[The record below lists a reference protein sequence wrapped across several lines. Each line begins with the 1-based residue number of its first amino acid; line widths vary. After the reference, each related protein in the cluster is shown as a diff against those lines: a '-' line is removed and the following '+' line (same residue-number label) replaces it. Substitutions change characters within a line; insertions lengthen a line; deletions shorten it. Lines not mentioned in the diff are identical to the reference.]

1 MKFTNKQIKRILNIQ
16 EFIAITNT
24 LSKLYC
30 DFENKEFII
39 DTFTDRNTIYRIYCA
54 SIYNLIKAIQESK
67 EFFISSQKYKEFE
80 EIINQ
85 EYVAD
90 DNKYYNTENYRASLF
105 KILETIRNQVNHSL
119 KDDDD
124 NNILFEAYVDFKELE
139 HLRIIIIDI
148 YDEIYN
154 KIDKFKIKEIVL
166 NKSKIRY
173 SLDKISN
180 KVEDLKLKIP
190 KSENRLNKIFKK
202 DNERALELF
211 EQLFNNNNLYDLF
224 MKEPEVIEKFDLA
237 DKELQ
242 ESFKNYE
249 NYIDKNGTELEKE
262 SLKIL
267 KKFIIGTEKESIKDT
282 NKKLEELKQELTE
295 LTRKYEGE

>member
-1 MKFTNKQIKRILNIQ
+1 MIKSIL
-16 EFIAITNT
+16 AP
-24 LSKLYC
+24 
-30 DFENKEFII
+30 
-39 DTFTDRNTIYRIYCA
+39 
-54 SIYNLIKAIQESK
+54 
-67 EFFISSQKYKEFE
+67 
-80 EIINQ
+80 
-85 EYVAD
+85 
-90 DNKYYNTENYRASLF
+90 
-105 KILETIRNQVNHSL
+105 
-119 KDDDD
+119 
-124 NNILFEAYVDFKELE
+124 
-139 HLRIIIIDI
+139 
-148 YDEIYN
+148 
-154 KIDKFKIKEIVL
+154 IKEIVL

>member
-1 MKFTNKQIKRILNIQ
+1 M
-16 EFIAITNT
+16 
-24 LSKLYC
+24 
-30 DFENKEFII
+30 
-39 DTFTDRNTIYRIYCA
+39 
-54 SIYNLIKAIQESK
+54 
-67 EFFISSQKYKEFE
+67 
-80 EIINQ
+80 
-85 EYVAD
+85 
-90 DNKYYNTENYRASLF
+90 F
-105 KILETIRNQVNHSL
+105 KILETIRNQINHSL

-166 NKSKIRY
+166 NKPKIRY

-190 KSENRLNKIFKK
+190 KSENRLNKRFKK
-202 DNERALELF
+202 VNERALELF
-211 EQLFNNNNLYDLF
+211 EQLFNNNNLYVLF

-249 NYIDKNGTELEKE
+249 DYIDKNGTELEKE

-267 KKFIIGTEKESIKDT
+267 KKFIIGTEKESIKDI
-282 NKKLEELKQELTE
+282 NKKLEKLKQELTE

>member
-1 MKFTNKQIKRILNIQ
+1 MKFTNKQIKRILNVQ
-16 EFIAITNT
+16 EFVAIANS
-24 LSKLYC
+24 LSKIYR

-39 DTFTDRNTIYRIYCA
+39 DTFTDKNNIYRVYCA

-67 EFFISSQKYKEFE
+67 EFFSCSHKYEEFE

-90 DNKYYNTENYRASLF
+90 DNKYYNTENYKTSLF
-105 KILETIRNQVNHSL
+105 KILETIRNQVNHSS

-124 NNILFEAYVDFKELE
+124 NNILFEAYVDFEELE

-148 YDEIYN
+148 YDETYN
-154 KIDKFKIKEIVL
+154 KIDKFKIKEIIL
-166 NKSKIRY
+166 NKPKIKY

-180 KVEDLKLKIP
+180 KVEDIKLKIP
-190 KSENRLNKIFKK
+190 KNENRLNKIFKK

-224 MKEPEVIEKFDLA
+224 MKEPEAIEKFDLA

-242 ESFKNYE
+242 EYFKSYE
-249 NYIDKNGTELEKE
+249 DYIDKNGTELEKE
-262 SLKIL
+262 ALKIL
-267 KKFIIGTEKESIKDT
+267 KKFIAETEKVSIKDT
-282 NKKLEELKQELTE
+282 NKKLEELKQKLEELA
-295 LTRKYEGE
+295 RKYEGE